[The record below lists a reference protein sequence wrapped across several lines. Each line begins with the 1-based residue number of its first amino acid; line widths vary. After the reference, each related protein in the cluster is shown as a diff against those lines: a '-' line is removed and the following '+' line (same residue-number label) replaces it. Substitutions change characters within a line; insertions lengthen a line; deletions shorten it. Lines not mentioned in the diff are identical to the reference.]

1 LRLAKLVPRGK
12 FRSFLSSAESNLGKH
27 LDGNNVDR
35 APVQRAF
42 NRDALS
48 QVAFR
53 PILRIEREDLPG
65 RIVIQREARALSG
78 TDWFACDL
86 KALLGSTMVRNTPA
100 MFQSASKTG
109 DFTL

>member
-65 RIVIQREARALSG
+65 RIVIQREARAGPLRSA
-78 TDWFACDL
+78 FRR
-86 KALLGSTMVRNTPA
+86 LGESFIGAARTVDDDAGP
-100 MFQSASKTG
+100 
-109 DFTL
+109 